1 MTLTFKII
9 FQLLKEQR
17 DEDWN
22 IGNIVHTLSNRRWME
37 KTVAY
42 AESHDQVKKHNK
54 LNTRYS
60 PKL

>member
-1 MTLTFKII
+1 MNFIFLIA

-42 AESHDQVKKHNK
+42 AESHDQVMKHK
-54 LNTRYS
+54 LNS
-60 PKL
+60 SKFKM